1 MDAERRCPPPSR
13 PAAAG
18 EGSREEAAA
27 ADRMVKIEM
36 EAAEAL
42 AGLAHFASRRG
53 DGGAGGKWGNGA
65 RLMTKRARSESPPPP
80 RTTSRS
86 ASKPGPAAAAA
97 AAARPADPPEGRAV
111 SCEHELENM
120 SGNVVAEQVKAEEDT
135 DVLYSGSNMCSTS
148 YLSLGV
154 SRSRHNL
161 NEAEK
166 EAKRLRRVLANRES
180 ARRTIRRR
188 QALCEELTRRA
199 AELTQENEKLK
210 KGKELALGEYQ
221 LLETTNKQLK
231 AQMAKAMTP
240 EKEVTPPAEQRQVPA
255 QMSTPQPNCPVL
267 WYRSPFAP
275 FFWPP
280 VFQSTNTGQSQE
292 GPPSN
297 PCVSSSATVT
307 AFCKL
312 NTFHEQENLTNASTP
327 RPPVYILPCPWFF
340 IFPDPGSAQHQEASS
355 CPKNKEDEDSAIN
368 RVSDSSSRTVTETED
383 SNSHVP
389 IMVKSEAPS
398 PTRCRIKNDLN
409 DSPVESPSDGG
420 DWHEEVTPTPALP
433 SSVKT
438 GSSVKYENGIIEDL
452 AAPNCEVISSSV
464 SDASFV
470 RKENHQQLDTYTR
483 KKLADALAA
492 AEARK
497 KRKEITRLKSIH
509 GRQCRL
515 LC

>member
-18 EGSREEAAA
+18 EGSREEAAAAA

-210 KGKELALGEYQ
+210 KGKELALREYQ

-240 EKEVTPPAEQRQVPA
+240 EKEVTPPAERRQVPA
-255 QMSTPQPNCPVL
+255 EMS
-267 WYRSPFAP
+267 RH
-275 FFWPP
+275 
-280 VFQSTNTGQSQE
+280 SQIAR
-292 GPPSN
+292 
-297 PCVSSSATVT
+297 C
-307 AFCKL
+307 C
-312 NTFHEQENLTNASTP
+312 
-327 RPPVYILPCPWFF
+327 
-340 IFPDPGSAQHQEASS
+340 GSAQHQEASS

-368 RVSDSSSRTVTETED
+368 QVSDSSSRTVTETED

-409 DSPVESPSDGG
+409 DIPVESPSDGG

-438 GSSVKYENGIIEDL
+438 GSSVKYENGISEDL

-483 KKLADALAA
+483 KKLADVLAA
-492 AEARK
+492 AEARE